1 MAQMEEQQHPPTE
14 QPPADVTPGSGD
26 VSMRKAAAKE
36 DLAFLTSGAKEKM
49 DKTLAGMKGAAH
61 IMTHPF
67 NKEAKEA
74 ATAKTIQQK
83 NEIADKQERIRATA
97 HIQLLQ
103 EKAAADGVDLG
114 AGSGPTPAPIV
125 GAERQENGEAGS
137 APAPDQARKENES
150 SASGDGAG
158 YAPAP
163 APDQAGKENE
173 SSASGDKMSEDSS
186 DGSSRGRGRALAQIP
201 PDSQDY
207 QSG

>member
-1 MAQMEEQQHPPTE
+1 MAQMEQQQHSRTE

-26 VSMRKAAAKE
+26 VGMRKAAAKE

-49 DKTLAGMKGAAH
+49 DKALAGMKGAAH

-67 NKEAKEA
+67 NKEAKEE

-97 HIQLLQ
+97 HMQLLQ

-114 AGSGPTPAPIV
+114 AGSGPTPAPIE
-125 GAERQENGEAGS
+125 GAQRQENGE
-137 APAPDQARKENES
+137 
-150 SASGDGAG
+150 AG

-186 DGSSRGRGRALAQIP
+186 DGSSRGRARALAQVP